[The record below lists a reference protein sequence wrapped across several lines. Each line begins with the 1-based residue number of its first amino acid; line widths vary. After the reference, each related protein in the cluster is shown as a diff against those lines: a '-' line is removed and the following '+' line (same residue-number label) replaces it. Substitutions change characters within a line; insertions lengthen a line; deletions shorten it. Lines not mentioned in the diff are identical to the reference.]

1 MPDQYSGTIRS
12 SAGSTHAYRWRTLSV
27 DRFPS
32 LQEEIDALRHS
43 GQLAQTP
50 AFTNYM
56 NDLGF
61 CLPDNFPSARSLL
74 LIATSAP
81 LMIINGSPTAIS
93 PFSCHRTTPSTAS
106 PRAMLLEEIRRTII
120 PGFRSPRGPGRLP
133 FFMKLAAV
141 RSGLAQYGRNNICY
155 VEGMGSFFIPRLPD
169 RSRLRGGSLERSEQ
183 SPVLQPLFDLHRCLP
198 DERDQPGSICH
209 RCITVHPAVQ

>member
-56 NDLGF
+56 NDL
-61 CLPDNFPSARSLL
+61 S
-74 LIATSAP
+74 
-81 LMIINGSPTAIS
+81 
-93 PFSCHRTTPSTAS
+93 FSS
-106 PRAMLLEEIRRTII
+106 PRQLPVRPLAASDRHVRSAHDHQPPVRRPPYPRFHATELPFPRPHPRHAPGGDPPDHH

-133 FFMKLAAV
+133 FFHETGS
-141 RSGLAQYGRNNICY
+141 RSGADWRNTAATTS
-155 VEGMGSFFIPRLPD
+155 VMLRDGQLFFIPRLPD
-169 RSRLRGGSLERSEQ
+169 
-183 SPVLQPLFDLHRCLP
+183 
-198 DERDQPGSICH
+198 
-209 RCITVHPAVQ
+209 

>member
-56 NDLGF
+56 NDLPVF
-61 CLPDNFPSARSLL
+61 V
-74 LIATSAP
+74 
-81 LMIINGSPTAIS
+81 SPT
-93 PFSCHRTTPSTAS
+93 T
-106 PRAMLLEEIRRTII
+106 
-120 PGFRSPRGPGRLP
+120 
-133 FFMKLAAV
+133 
-141 RSGLAQYGRNNICY
+141 
-155 VEGMGSFFIPRLPD
+155 
-169 RSRLRGGSLERSEQ
+169 SR
-183 SPVLQPLFDLHRCLP
+183 PPARCF
-198 DERDQPGSICH
+198 
-209 RCITVHPAVQ
+209 